1 MPIVD
6 TSETVPDGFAMGMKR
21 CHFAEAG
28 HHRRVR
34 VQVEQGVLGH
44 SGNRLFRKN
53 ESICRLLRLNEGFL
67 VFREDGHRV
76 FPGSASRPPPTG
88 SLTRA
93 ASVEAPCPEKPLWKY
108 GVPSTQGQ
116 STAAMQSYRQE
127 REKSDENGFTVT
139 HCTST
144 LRWFSEVFRCV
155 CFYMFRGYLK

>member
-1 MPIVD
+1 
-6 TSETVPDGFAMGMKR
+6 
-21 CHFAEAG
+21 
-28 HHRRVR
+28 
-34 VQVEQGVLGH
+34 
-44 SGNRLFRKN
+44 
-53 ESICRLLRLNEGFL
+53 
-67 VFREDGHRV
+67 
-76 FPGSASRPPPTG
+76 
-88 SLTRA
+88 RA